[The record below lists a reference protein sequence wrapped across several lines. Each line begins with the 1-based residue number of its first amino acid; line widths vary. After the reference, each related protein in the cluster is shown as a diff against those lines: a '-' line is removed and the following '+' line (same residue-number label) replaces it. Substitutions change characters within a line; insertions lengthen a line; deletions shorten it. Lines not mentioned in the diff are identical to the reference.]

1 MVCRAVFSQKGQIY
15 LILFL
20 RLHFNLFY
28 GTFRRKMDFFVDA
41 LPFFRYNA
49 FILFNKSIT
58 KNLTMGKSNG
68 RDRSREPA
76 VGASRCWD
84 RL

>member
-1 MVCRAVFSQKGQIY
+1 
-15 LILFL
+15 
-20 RLHFNLFY
+20 
-28 GTFRRKMDFFVDA
+28 MDFFVDA

-68 RDRSREPA
+68 RDRSREP
-76 VGASRCWD
+76 VLGPLVKILPEEKC
-84 RL
+84 

>member
-1 MVCRAVFSQKGQIY
+1 
-15 LILFL
+15 
-20 RLHFNLFY
+20 
-28 GTFRRKMDFFVDA
+28 MDFFVDA

-76 VGASRCWD
+76 VGARPAGQSEEWH
-84 RL
+84 LGAAIFHKSGFA

>member
-1 MVCRAVFSQKGQIY
+1 
-15 LILFL
+15 
-20 RLHFNLFY
+20 
-28 GTFRRKMDFFVDA
+28 MDFFVDA

-49 FILFNKSIT
+49 FILFNKSIA

>member
-1 MVCRAVFSQKGQIY
+1 
-15 LILFL
+15 
-20 RLHFNLFY
+20 
-28 GTFRRKMDFFVDA
+28 MDFFVDA

-84 RL
+84 RLCKSSLKRSAEALAVSADGRSPL